1 MNKLEISTISI
12 IKFFAVLV
20 GLWFFYQIREVLVLV
35 LVLVI
40 IVTAFE
46 PLVNGL
52 EKINVP
58 RILGVLLC
66 YLGIFALISLVF
78 YLIIPPLVEEVRK
91 FALSLPSYGQKFA
104 LAREFI
110 INYQSYWQ
118 TWINSIYK
126 QLSLISTGIFNTT
139 ITIFGGVAS
148 AVTLLILSF
157 YSLVDKKNLNS
168 FLLSF
173 IAKNKQEMITN
184 LASKIT
190 FVLGQWL
197 RGQIALS
204 LIVGL
209 LDFIGLVIIGIPYA
223 LTLGILA
230 AIVEIIPVIG
240 PIIAGVSAIIVTL
253 ITTGSWLQ
261 ALFVLILFVVVQQA
275 ENHILVPKIMGKAM
289 GLSPVVIILA
299 ILIGAKI
306 GGIIGAIIAIPTAAA
321 LVAAIREV
329 QKVNLKSD

>member
-20 GLWFFYQIREVLVLV
+20 GLWFFYQIREILVLL

-46 PLVNGL
+46 PLVSGL
-52 EKINVP
+52 EKVKVP
-58 RILGVLLC
+58 RILGVLFC

-118 TWINSIYK
+118 TWIDSIYR
-126 QLSLISTGIFNTT
+126 QLSLISTGIYNTT
-139 ITIFGGVAS
+139 ITIFGSIAT
-148 AVTLLILSF
+148 AATLLILSF
-157 YSLVDKKNLNS
+157 YSLADKKNLNG

-204 LIVGL
+204 LVVGL
-209 LDFIGLVIIGIPYA
+209 LDFIGLIIIGIPYA

-240 PIIAGVSAIIVTL
+240 PIIAGVSAITVTL